1 MKPSQRNSMPGEF
14 QQTVKF
20 SDSIIAL
27 CQETQGQYQVGLRT
41 ISTTFCYL
49 LLLGHAYRL
58 YSLLP
63 EGNQS
68 CCRGVANSS
77 SLPTEHLQM

>member
-1 MKPSQRNSMPGEF
+1 MKPSQRNPVPGEF

-41 ISTTFCYL
+41 ISSTVCYL
-49 LLLGHAYRL
+49 LLLGPACRL
-58 YSLLP
+58 YSLLQ

-68 CCRGVANSS
+68 CSRGVANSS
-77 SLPTEHLQM
+77 FLPTEHLPM